1 LARTKELTK
10 SPAQNASIDP
20 MTRRHVLPNTVS
32 IAGWTIALYGTLG
45 AAGMRITTKL
55 MNVANTI
62 APKPAHTTLR
72 ARA

>member
-1 LARTKELTK
+1 
-10 SPAQNASIDP
+10 